1 MNRQTEIL
9 FHEISRDIYKVSNVN
24 INSVSRV
31 SMSRTISLF
40 SLYLEKFRKNSWK
53 DGNTL
58 KYEWEKRVFPSKL
71 TRIPRLK
78 ILFFIWNSRI

>member
-31 SMSRTISLF
+31 SMSRTISL
-40 SLYLEKFRKNSWK
+40 SRY
-53 DGNTL
+53 TL
-58 KYEWEKRVFPSKL
+58 KNL
-71 TRIPRLK
+71 GK
-78 ILFFIWNSRI
+78 IHERMEIR